1 MEEVM
6 RIKRRDFFS
15 TALAGGLAT
24 AAANLGAQ
32 DEAPT
37 RGGRGA
43 ASIPTYSAKVE
54 NLFKSPDRYPN
65 ALEATPEGLWVGDQ
79 VSERVLKMDWNTG
92 KVLEDFI
99 AEAHNTSGLAVGGG
113 YLWIGCNGAGTA
125 ASNRAFTRP
134 FDKSYG
140 EIVKC
145 DMKTGKQVWG
155 FKTPWGGTHGTV
167 YDRATDKLWAVDP
180 GQNLA
185 VEMDPK
191 DNLRISRMVSISSG
205 TAHGIE
211 LYDGALW
218 IMYAADRIVKKH
230 DLTSGRVLEIWTLGP
245 SDPDPHG
252 LCIHDGYAYSCDAG
266 LGGGRAPSAGTVPQ
280 MIFRFPLKKT

>member
-1 MEEVM
+1 MQI
-6 RIKRRDFFS
+6 RRRDFFG
-15 TALAGGLAT
+15 TALAVGAS
-24 AAANLGAQ
+24 AVAANRLAAQ
-32 DEAPT
+32 DDPA

-43 ASIPTYSAKVE
+43 TPPPTYPAKVE
-54 NLFKSPDRYPN
+54 KLFKSPDRYPN
-65 ALEATPEGLWVGDQ
+65 ALEAMPDGLWVGDQ
-79 VSERVLKMDWNTG
+79 VSERVLRMDWTTG

-113 YLWIGCNGAGTA
+113 YLWIGCNGSGTA
-125 ASNRAFTRP
+125 AATRPFTRA

-155 FKTPWGGTHGTV
+155 FRTPWGGTHGTV
-167 YDRATDKLWAVDP
+167 YERTTDKLWAIDP

-211 LYDGALW
+211 IYDGALW
-218 IMYAADRIVKKH
+218 VLYAADRLVKKH
-230 DLTSGRVLEIWTLGP
+230 DLASGRVQEIWTLGP

-252 LCIHDGYAYSCDAG
+252 MCIHNGFVYSCDAG
-266 LGGGRAPSAGTVPQ
+266 LGGGRTPSPGTVPQ
-280 MIFRFPLKKT
+280 LIFRFPLAKI